1 MNHLEVLQ
9 EAVIQSMTELRLYW
23 IKWRCSEFKP
33 ALLIFKFMS
42 VVTLNVTS
50 VHISAS
56 PSVSLCTVYVCG
68 FPTANSTV
76 LHLSGLICYFT
87 KKENNGPSRWQWLS
101 WKLTVFWFIKT
112 LIPAFRIETVQSELY
127 ICCHWKKS
135 LMSTEGFQRK
145 KRKQCPLWLTA
156 SGHPFAQAEP
166 AHQFTESLLSAQI
179 PPLKQALLG
188 D

>member
-33 ALLIFKFMS
+33 ALLILKFMS

-68 FPTANSTV
+68 FPTDNSTV
-76 LHLSGLICYFT
+76 LHLSGPICYFT
-87 KKENNGPSRWQWLS
+87 KKENNGPSWWQWLS

-145 KRKQCPLWLTA
+145 KGNNVLYGWRHLGTLLPKLNLHI
-156 SGHPFAQAEP
+156 SS
-166 AHQFTESLLSAQI
+166 ESLLSAQI